1 MKDKEIIGFEVSKEF
16 KDRVI
21 KAGKG
26 YKIDGVSNPV
36 NLSMLCRIAVARLV
50 SEIEIEERDWL
61 EFLDR
66 REVESKLNNLQEDHN
81 VLKSYLQFIFN
92 HDHENNLSN
101 NNKQKG
107 GGIECQNTKPA
118 PVATG

>member
-1 MKDKEIIGFEVSKEF
+1 MSKKVIIGFQTNEEF

-36 NLSMLCRIAVARLV
+36 NLSMLCRIAVAKLV
-50 SEIEIEERDWL
+50 SEIEREERDWL

-66 REVESKLNNLQEDHN
+66 REVESKLNNL
-81 VLKSYLQFIFN
+81 
-92 HDHENNLSN
+92 
-101 NNKQKG
+101 
-107 GGIECQNTKPA
+107 
-118 PVATG
+118 

>member
-36 NLSMLCRIAVARLV
+36 NLSMLCRIAVAKLV
-50 SEIEIEERDWL
+50 SEIEREERDWL

-66 REVESKLNNLQEDHN
+66 REVESKLNNL
-81 VLKSYLQFIFN
+81 
-92 HDHENNLSN
+92 
-101 NNKQKG
+101 
-107 GGIECQNTKPA
+107 
-118 PVATG
+118 

>member
-1 MKDKEIIGFEVSKEF
+1 MSKKAIIGFQTNEEF

-36 NLSMLCRIAVARLV
+36 NLSMLCRIAVAKLV
-50 SEIEIEERDWL
+50 SEIEREERDWL

-66 REVESKLNNLQEDHN
+66 REVESKLNNL
-81 VLKSYLQFIFN
+81 
-92 HDHENNLSN
+92 
-101 NNKQKG
+101 
-107 GGIECQNTKPA
+107 
-118 PVATG
+118 

>member
-1 MKDKEIIGFEVSKEF
+1 MSKKVIIGFQTNEEF

-66 REVESKLNNLQEDHN
+66 REVESKLNNL
-81 VLKSYLQFIFN
+81 
-92 HDHENNLSN
+92 
-101 NNKQKG
+101 
-107 GGIECQNTKPA
+107 
-118 PVATG
+118 